1 MHAQTKKNRVVSKH
15 GRVNTVTRAEETG
28 EQHRFLKDLFSSA
41 IEMSWSWTLLSFC
54 ASFYVSWTGFAVVW
68 YLLALRY
75 TTNPER
81 KQIFQIFVLSHGDL
95 NQAKDDDHVNC
106 VDNVESFTSSFL
118 FSLETQH
125 TIGYGGRAT
134 SEQCPAAVIL
144 MSIQSIV
151 GVIIDVSG

>member
-1 MHAQTKKNRVVSKH
+1 M
-15 GRVNTVTRAEETG
+15 
-28 EQHRFLKDLFSSA
+28 
-41 IEMSWSWTLLSFC
+41 
-54 ASFYVSWTGFAVVW
+54 
-68 YLLALRY
+68 
-75 TTNPER
+75 
-81 KQIFQIFVLSHGDL
+81 LSHGDL

-151 GVIIDVSG
+151 GVIIDVSTYPK